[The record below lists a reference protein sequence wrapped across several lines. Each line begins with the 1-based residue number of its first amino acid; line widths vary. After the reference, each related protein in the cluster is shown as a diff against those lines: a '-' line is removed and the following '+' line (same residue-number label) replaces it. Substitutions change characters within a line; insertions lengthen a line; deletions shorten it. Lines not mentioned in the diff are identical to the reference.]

1 MGQSRLRI
9 KNARLGGNRSSVAA
23 YGGGS
28 QAVARIRFTASVKE
42 ILRRRRDK
50 NAAQVDRL
58 TIVGTLAR
66 VEVGRC
72 SKHRPLE
79 ARAQTTGAWYF
90 WSVGVF
96 RSQQEGARRAVGAGR
111 PYQPAVILLVE
122 NIVGVERQRQV
133 RRHRIARHQ
142 IEQHQRI
149 LLEVFAVGA
158 RLLGVDL
165 ALPAQVAADA
175 QRRPLPR
182 QLVAG
187 EELERILRDLRQQ
200 ALAVGIFR
208 LGARIAAADLPAR
221 QHLAGD
227 FELEA
232 FRYGAAFGAVR
243 RLAIR
248 IQWRVGN
255 RHGEIILL
263 YPKNRGAGIEL
274 AVVEFA

>member
-1 MGQSRLRI
+1 
-9 KNARLGGNRSSVAA
+9 
-23 YGGGS
+23 
-28 QAVARIRFTASVKE
+28 
-42 ILRRRRDK
+42 
-50 NAAQVDRL
+50 
-58 TIVGTLAR
+58 
-66 VEVGRC
+66 
-72 SKHRPLE
+72 
-79 ARAQTTGAWYF
+79 
-90 WSVGVF
+90 
-96 RSQQEGARRAVGAGR
+96 
-111 PYQPAVILLVE
+111 
-122 NIVGVERQRQV
+122 ERQRQV

-165 ALPAQVAADA
+165 AVPAQVAADA

-187 EELERILRDLRQQ
+187 EELERSLRDLPQQ

-274 AVVEFA
+274 AVVEFALDAGFVTGTFQWIEALAAGGLLVLRLEDIGVAGVGREILAEVDDDAGIRRDHAGFLGEGGGGSGAGCGSGPLGFLTVADAAAETDRYAVDR